1 MIHLLQTILFLVI
14 IVILYILTLRNI
26 PKLTGTKKQI
36 LSYIGVSVLAMTAL
50 GINFI
55 SYQQTLQVSNNKET
69 KELTYKP
76 TTDDATQDF
85 SKQSAVSF
93 LVDAL
98 KEFDKTKDGFDISIE
113 KKFTDIAKDDKK
125 PQDYL
130 TDKALDLLYMKDIM
144 ATDEAYKTAS
154 LTMLGFIELMNQ
166 AGNKE
171 LAIKNPNE
179 NIVYLD
185 EVTHTAYVPL
195 DVFSGTQSSMSIQLV
210 YINGK
215 WKINPYTF
223 IQEIQLSDF
232 VQQLTEQKIKAQTQ
246 TQN

>member
-1 MIHLLQTILFLVI
+1 MIHLLQTILFLGI

-130 TDKALDLLYMKDIM
+130 TDKALD
-144 ATDEAYKTAS
+144 
-154 LTMLGFIELMNQ
+154 
-166 AGNKE
+166 
-171 LAIKNPNE
+171 
-179 NIVYLD
+179 
-185 EVTHTAYVPL
+185 
-195 DVFSGTQSSMSIQLV
+195 
-210 YINGK
+210 
-215 WKINPYTF
+215 
-223 IQEIQLSDF
+223 
-232 VQQLTEQKIKAQTQ
+232 
-246 TQN
+246 